1 MDNDAIPYSQEV
13 YPEKSF
19 FFFGARIPREKLVD
33 SASGEASVSAM
44 VLIESL
50 QNTWLTLPLEFD
62 SWEAHM
68 QFYKKNYL

>member
-1 MDNDAIPYSQEV
+1 VLNVHDNSESAFSNNSGLKLDNDAIPYSQEV

-50 QNTWLTLPLEFD
+50 QNT
-62 SWEAHM
+62 
-68 QFYKKNYL
+68 